1 MTDENIDVT
10 QPVINVD
17 LAGSVHV
24 VRTVRVSALLRPV
37 QAVRH
42 RGLHAVRLHGRLGPR
57 IRRLQADLHQGEQD
71 KTCSTTPTATPAIE
85 PRSGTR
91 RSCRCSADRVSG

>member
-42 RGLHAVRLHGRLGPR
+42 RGLHAVRLHGRLGHR

-71 KTCSTTPTATPAIE
+71 NDLLNDTDCNASDRATIGHAAE
-85 PRSGTR
+85 LQVFG
-91 RSCRCSADRVSG
+91 